1 MAGKAL
7 LPDDLDLDATR
18 AQPGAASSV
27 ILGLAERLER
37 RHMHIARSAMAD
49 HGAAAKNWAAASMRC
64 MGDRGGASTNSMR
77 ELFEKRRDRALLMA
91 PKATE

>member
-1 MAGKAL
+1 MLRPMSKFV
-7 LPDDLDLDATR
+7 LPSCR
-18 AQPGAASSV
+18 V

-91 PKATE
+91 PTKRPRFSKQKF

>member
-1 MAGKAL
+1 M
-7 LPDDLDLDATR
+7 
-18 AQPGAASSV
+18 

-64 MGDRGGASTNSMR
+64 MGDRGGASTNSIAEWFAFYNNSR
-77 ELFEKRRDRALLMA
+77 PHQALAILGGFDGLLQLVNI
-91 PKATE
+91 